1 MKWGGAVIA
10 DQAEGDIMT
19 NRMARWAIAIVC
31 ALAPAAGQAAF
42 TVDCTFGTGG
52 DLITRGFFV
61 SNYQGS
67 SIERVALAHS
77 AAVEG
82 ERTISLTMR
91 LNTFDGTFLGVA
103 TVTRDIT
110 TENSISVFDF
120 GSIAV
125 PVGSLVTFTQTL
137 VAGAGSV
144 YFDYGV
150 GPCTDIIETNGTS
163 APLSTFRRAS
173 VGIVIQGAPANIA
186 SAMNLDCPFDPDASA
201 GDLITRGFY
210 VKNYRGT
217 TIDLVK
223 LRHATGSD
231 NAGTKTILLVAR
243 LGSYDGPILGTASV
257 TRSVTASGTESVF
270 DFGDVPVQA
279 MSTIAFTQSLTAGT
293 TPVYYDLGFESCDDV
308 VQTQGTSPPLD
319 SVRRDRVGVKIVGRV
334 ASDAPKLAVEYFHT
348 GFGHYF
354 TTADADEI
362 YGLDHGAYGGVF
374 VRTGETFYVHDGPVP
389 GTADICRF
397 FTVTFAPKSS
407 HFYTGD
413 PVECAGVKLNPDW
426 QYEKIAYF
434 LKPAAGGTCPIFWTR
449 VFRMYNN
456 GMTGAPNHRFTTDE
470 SIYVDFTTNRGWAP
484 EGVRF
489 CAPFII

>member
-1 MKWGGAVIA
+1 
-10 DQAEGDIMT
+10 MT

-52 DLITRGFFV
+52 DFITRGFFV

-67 SIERVALAHS
+67 TIERVALAHS

-91 LNTFDGTFLGVA
+91 LNTFDGTFLGIA

-144 YFDYGV
+144 YYDYGV
-150 GPCTDIIETNGTS
+150 GPCTDVIETNGTD

-186 SAMNLDCPFDPDASA
+186 SAMNLDCPFDPFGS
-201 GDLITRGFY
+201 GDQLTRGFY

-217 TIDLVK
+217 TIDKVK
-223 LRHATGSD
+223 LRHSTSD
-231 NAGTKTILLVAR
+231 PGTKTIQLVAR
-243 LGSYDGPILGTASV
+243 LGRYDGPVLGTASV
-257 TRSVTASGTESVF
+257 TRSVTADNTESVF
-270 DFGDVPVQA
+270 DFGDAPVSA
-279 MSTIAFTQSLTAGT
+279 MSTIAFTQTLVAGT
-293 TPVYYDLGFESCDDV
+293 AIVYYDLGFDSCDDV
-308 VQTQGTSPPLD
+308 VETQGTTPPLD
-319 SVRRDRVGVKIVGRV
+319 SVRRDKVGVKIVGRV
-334 ASDAPKLAVEYFHT
+334 ASDAPELAVEYFHT

-389 GTADICRF
+389 GTDDICRF

-434 LKPAAGGTCPIFWTR
+434 LKPAAGGTCPVFWTR